1 MIANYLKV
9 AIRSLMRNKTFSA
22 INILGLAIGMA
33 CCMLILLYVQDELSY
48 DRHHENAHRIYRLA
62 TTVKVAGV
70 MRQVAMTPF
79 STGPALVEDYAEVI
93 DAVRFLK
100 ADEKTLVGNQ
110 QDHFYE
116 RRVLFTDANV
126 FHVFDFPL
134 GKGEPQTALLEPYSI
149 VLTQEMAWKY
159 FGDRDPMGQT
169 LTMEGEAYKITGI
182 LEDHTHNTHL
192 TLDFLASPIK
202 SKEWIAH
209 DYYTYLLLQDTHAAD
224 ELETKLPDFTERHI
238 GKQTKAAGL
247 HIKYFLQPLADI
259 HLNSSLEWEM
269 SSNGDIRY
277 VYLFLIIAF
286 FVLVL
291 ACVNFTNL
299 STARSTARSKEVSMR
314 KVAGA
319 NGSQLFRQFMGES
332 MLLAVFASFLAV
344 VLVEVSL
351 PAFNAL
357 ISRKLE
363 LDYAGSLDVLL
374 VLIGVAMFAG
384 LLSGIYPALILSA
397 FQPVEVLKGTLKK
410 GLKKTSSHKSL
421 VVFQFAISVIL
432 IVGTIVVYNQSDYI
446 RNKKLGFNKE
456 QVVVMPYPGIRL
468 SKRYKLQLSE
478 YANVLSN
485 TTSSSLPGRPFPTGL
500 FRSPGDGAS
509 EDGFGMNKIV
519 VDHEF
524 VSAFGLELSE
534 GRDFSK
540 DILRD
545 NHGELIL
552 NEAAMRKFGW
562 TSCAGKELE
571 KIWPQGNEIKVE
583 YKGEVVGVVKD
594 FHYQS
599 LHHEFEPLIITT
611 LETWFEY
618 FAVRIRSDDIAG
630 TLSFLKAQWR
640 EIAPNTPFDYFFLD
654 DDYDKL
660 YRAEQQIGKL
670 FGLFSLLA
678 ILIASLGLFGLASFS
693 VQQRTK
699 EIGIRKVLG
708 ASVSTVV
715 LLLSRE
721 FVLLVG
727 LANLIAW
734 PIAYYAMNAW
744 LQNFAY
750 RIDLDVWPFVMGG
763 FLALFIALTTVSYRA
778 WKAACTNP
786 VDALRY
792 E

>member
-1 MIANYLKV
+1 MISNYLKV
-9 AIRSLMRNKTFSA
+9 AIRNLMRNKTFSA

-48 DRHHENAHRIYRLA
+48 DRHHKNANRIYRLA
-62 TTVKVAGV
+62 TNAKVAGV
-70 MRQVAMTPF
+70 VRQVAMTPF

-93 DAVRFLK
+93 DVVRFLK

-116 RRVLFTDANV
+116 SSVLFTDANV

-134 GKGEPQTALLEPYSI
+134 RKGEPQTALLEPNSI

-182 LEDHTHNTHL
+182 LEDHAHNTHL
-192 TLDFLASPIK
+192 TFDFLASPIK

-238 GKQTKAAGL
+238 GRQTRAAGL
-247 HIKYFLQPLADI
+247 QISYFLQPLADI

-269 SSNGDIRY
+269 SSNSDIRY

-286 FVLVL
+286 FVLLL

-299 STARSTARSKEVSMR
+299 STARSTVRSREVSMR
-314 KVAGA
+314 KVVGA

-332 MLLAVFASFLAV
+332 ILLAVFASFLAV

-351 PAFNAL
+351 PAFSAL
-357 ISRKLE
+357 ISRKLDF
-363 LDYAGSLDVLL
+363 DYAETLPVLL
-374 VLIGVAMFAG
+374 VLIGVTLFAG
-384 LLSGIYPALILSA
+384 TLSGIYPALILSA
-397 FQPVEVLKGTLKK
+397 LQPAKVLNSTLKT
-410 GLKKTSSHKSL
+410 GLQKSGSRKFL
-421 VVFQFAISVIL
+421 VVFQFAISVVL
-432 IVGTIVVYNQSDYI
+432 IFGTIVVYDQSDYI
-446 RNKKLGFNKE
+446 RNKKLGFDKE
-456 QVVVMPYPGIRL
+456 QVVVLPYPGIQV
-468 SKRYKLQLSE
+468 SKRYKSKLSG
-478 YANVLSN
+478 YADVLSTA
-485 TTSSSLPGRPFPTGL
+485 TTSSLPGRPMPTGL

-509 EDGFGMNKIV
+509 EDGLGINKIV
-519 VDHEF
+519 VDNEF
-524 VSAFGLELSE
+524 VSTLGLELAE

-540 DILRD
+540 DISRY
-545 NHGELIL
+545 NRGELIL

-562 TSCAGKELE
+562 TSCVGKELE
-571 KIWPQGNEIKVE
+571 KIWPQGNEIEVE
-583 YKGEVVGVVKD
+583 YRGKVVGVVKD

-599 LHHEFEPLIITT
+599 FHHEIEPLIITT

-618 FAVRIRSDDIAG
+618 FVIRIRPDNIAG
-630 TLSFLKAQWR
+630 TLRYLEAEWG

-660 YRAEQQIGKL
+660 HRAERQIGEL

-693 VQQRTK
+693 AQQRIK
-699 EIGIRKVLG
+699 EIGVRKVLG

-721 FVLLVG
+721 SVLLVG

-734 PIAYYAMNAW
+734 PISYYAMNAW

-750 RIDLDVWPFVMGG
+750 RIELDVWPFVMSG
-763 FLALFIALTTVSYRA
+763 FLALFIALTTVSHRA
-778 WKAACTNP
+778 WRAACTNP
-786 VDALRY
+786 VDALRN

>member
-9 AIRSLMRNKTFSA
+9 AIRNIMRNKTFSA

-48 DRHHENAHRIYRLA
+48 DRHHENANRIYRLA
-62 TTVKVAGV
+62 TTAKVAGV
-70 MRQVAMTPF
+70 VRQVAMSPF
-79 STGPALVEDYAEVI
+79 STGPALVEDYAEVL

-100 ADEKTLVGNQ
+100 ANEKTLVGNQ
-110 QDHFYE
+110 QVHFYE
-116 RRVLFTDANV
+116 SNVLFTDANV

-134 GKGEPQTALLEPYSI
+134 GKGDPQTALLEPNSI

-169 LTMEGEAYKITGI
+169 LAMEDEAYKITGI
-182 LEDHTHNTHL
+182 LEDHAHNTHL
-192 TLDFLASPIK
+192 TFDFLASPIK

-209 DYYTYLLLQDTHAAD
+209 DYYTYLLLQDTRAAD

-238 GKQTKAAGL
+238 GRQTKAAGL
-247 HIKYFLQPLADI
+247 QISYFLQPLADI

-269 SSNGDIRY
+269 SSNSDIRY

-286 FVLVL
+286 FVLLL

-314 KVAGA
+314 KVVGA

-332 MLLAVFASFLAV
+332 ILLAVFASFLAV

-357 ISRKLE
+357 ISRKLD
-363 LDYAGSLDVLL
+363 LDYAGTLHVLL
-374 VLIGVAMFAG
+374 VLIGVTLFAG
-384 LLSGIYPALILSA
+384 SLSGIYPALILSA
-397 FQPVEVLKGTLKK
+397 FQPARVVKGTLET
-410 GLKKTSSHKSL
+410 GLQKSGSRKSL

-456 QVVVMPYPGIRL
+456 QVVVLPYPGIQAT
-468 SKRYKLQLSE
+468 KRYKSKLSE
-478 YANVLSN
+478 YTNVLSTA
-485 TTSSSLPGRPFPTGL
+485 TTSSLPGRPIPTGL
-500 FRSPGDGAS
+500 FRSPGDGTS
-509 EDGFGMNKIV
+509 EDGFGINKV
-519 VDHEF
+519 VADNEF
-524 VSAFGLELSE
+524 VSTLGLELTE
-534 GRDFSK
+534 GREFSK
-540 DILRD
+540 DISRY
-545 NHGELIL
+545 NRGELIL
-552 NEAAMRKFGW
+552 NQAARRKFGW
-562 TSCAGKELE
+562 TSCIGKELE
-571 KIWPQGNEIKVE
+571 KIWPQGNEIEVE
-583 YKGEVVGVVKD
+583 YRGKVVGVVKD

-599 LHHEFEPLIITT
+599 LHHEIEPLIITT

-618 FAVRIRSDDIAG
+618 FVIRIRSDDIAG
-630 TLSFLKAQWR
+630 TLRILEAEWG

-660 YRAEQQIGKL
+660 HRAEQQIGEL

-693 VQQRTK
+693 AQQRIK
-699 EIGIRKVLG
+699 EIGVRKVLG

-721 FVLLVG
+721 FVLLIG

-763 FLALFIALTTVSYRA
+763 FLALFIALTTVSHRA
-778 WKAACTNP
+778 WRAACTNP